1 MDRRSIKKIIS
12 IIALALLINPN
23 LTVYATKK
31 TNGEVIIKDK
41 TQLPNLFYNPKDV
54 PSSGSEIEA
63 IINRNLQ
70 KYNAGVWDTSGSV
83 NPRKGQYK
91 DPNSK
96 TDSAYKIEDSKLPQN
111 TLKHFVPDDGTKV
124 CPVPVNGVDA
134 PHKGSGFGAYR
145 KVGGPHRG
153 QDIRFIGRDDKSAD
167 RGIRSFS
174 NGKVMWAGKS
184 EEGSYGNMVVIS
196 TKDSPLTDKM
206 WAIADSG
213 ARFYLYAHME
223 SVSVTKGQYV
233 RAGDIIGIVGH
244 TGFTVKSNGGTGTHL
259 HFEINHNAMSGRNIT
274 DPRPELMGPCQLK

>member
-1 MDRRSIKKIIS
+1 MDRRSFKKIIS
-12 IIALALLINPN
+12 IIALTLLINPN

-91 DPNSK
+91 DPSSK
-96 TDSAYKIEDSKLPQN
+96 TDPTYKIEDSSLPRN
-111 TLKHFVPDDGTKV
+111 NLKNFLADDGKRV
-124 CPVPVNGVDA
+124 CPVPVNGVFA
-134 PHKGSGFGAYR
+134 PHKDYGFGAYR
-145 KVGGPHRG
+145 KEGPHRG

-167 RGIRSFS
+167 RGIRSFT

-184 EEGSYGNMVVIS
+184 EEGTYGNMVVIS
-196 TKDSPLTDKM
+196 DRDSPLTDRM
-206 WAIADSG
+206 WHIAEDG
-213 ARFYLYAHME
+213 ATFYLYAHME

-233 RAGDIIGIVGH
+233 KAGDIIGIVGH
-244 TGFTVKSNGGTGTHL
+244 TGFTISSGGTGTHL
-259 HFEINHNAMSGRNIT
+259 HFEINKNATGGKGTRR
-274 DPRPELMGPCQLK
+274 DPRPELIGPCQLK

>member
-1 MDRRSIKKIIS
+1 MDRRSFKKIIS

-23 LTVYATKK
+23 TTVYATKK

-83 NPRKGQYK
+83 NPQKENYK
-91 DPNSK
+91 SPNSK
-96 TDSAYKIEDSKLPQN
+96 TDPAYKIQDSRLPQN
-111 TLKHFVPDDGTKV
+111 NLRSFTPDDGTKV
-124 CPVPVNGVDA
+124 CPVPVKNVYA
-134 PHKGSGFGAYR
+134 PHATMGFGAYR
-145 KVGGPHRG
+145 SQGPHRG
-153 QDIRFIGRDDKSAD
+153 QDMHFFGMKDKSAD

-184 EEGSYGNMVVIS
+184 KEESFGNVVIIS
-196 TKDSPLTDKM
+196 TKDSPLSNGI
-206 WAIADSG
+206 WGIQDSG
-213 ARFYLYAHME
+213 ATFYLYAHMS

-233 RAGDIIGIVGH
+233 KAGDIIGIVGN
-244 TGFTVKSNGGTGTHL
+244 TGLTISSTGDGTHL
-259 HFEINHNAMSGRNIT
+259 HFEINQNAVNRTGTRR
-274 DPRPELMGPCQLK
+274 DPRPELIGPCQLK

>member
-83 NPRKGQYK
+83 NPRKSKYK

-96 TDSAYKIEDSKLPQN
+96 TDPAYKIEDSRLPKN
-111 TLKHFVPDDGTKV
+111 ALTHFVPDDGTKV
-124 CPVPVNGVDA
+124 CPVPVKNVSA
-134 PHKGSGFGAYR
+134 PHEGYGFGAYR

-153 QDIRFIGRDDKSAD
+153 QDIKFGGMIDMSAD

-174 NGKVMWAGKS
+174 NGKVMWAGTSREK
-184 EEGSYGNMVVIS
+184 SYGNVVVIS
-196 TKDSPLTDKM
+196 TKDSPLTNDI

-233 RAGDIIGIVGH
+233 KAGDIIGIVGY
-244 TGFTVKSNGGTGTHL
+244 TGETYPPNKDGTHL

-274 DPRPELMGPCQLK
+274 DPRPELIGPCQLK

>member
-1 MDRRSIKKIIS
+1 MDRRSFKKIIG
-12 IIALALLINPN
+12 IIALALLINLN
-23 LTVYATKK
+23 TTVYATKK

-91 DPNSK
+91 DPSSK
-96 TDSAYKIEDSKLPQN
+96 TDPTYKIGDSSLPQN
-111 TLKHFVPDDGTKV
+111 NLRNFVPDDGKRV

-134 PHKGSGFGAYR
+134 PHKYSGFGAYR
-145 KVGGPHRG
+145 EKGGPHRG

-167 RGIRSFS
+167 RGIRSFT

-196 TKDSPLTDKM
+196 DKDSPLTDKM
-206 WAIADSG
+206 WHIKEDG
-213 ARFYLYAHME
+213 ATFYLYAHME

-244 TGFTVKSNGGTGTHL
+244 TGFYVSNGGTGTHL
-259 HFEINHNAMSGRNIT
+259 HFEINKNAMSGRNII
-274 DPRPELMGPCQLK
+274 DPRPQLIGPCQLK